1 MAKDKK
7 PKGKKTK
14 APRKAQPLPRSVQAL
29 LKYLGGT
36 DVKLGGARGG
46 QPAQLAPTS
55 INIAVSQQQQQ
66 QQQQS
71 QQQQQQFVQ
80 QRVAPKGQVIS
91 QSPLSAVIPQQQ
103 FILGLPQRRSEVEE
117 TERKLQAQEKQT
129 EIIQNE
135 LTRKFGL
142 LETSQQDFQRVAV
155 DAYQEVKRDI
165 RRRISGDPNIFD
177 ARNIAARF
185 SSRPIIEESQFAGVK
200 VGEEEGW
207 TDIEPGAGAAQATQY
222 IENVTNPEMT
232 KIERAKRGPK
242 PLSQEVKAAREQER
256 KAAKELAKA
265 TREQE
270 KKAAKEST
278 KAFKTQMKQTEKT
291 KQLLQNIPASSA
303 ALLEGT
309 QPTQLSG
316 FSIVTGPAISSKT
329 IVKGGAA
336 RQPISAAATSA
347 APDMATQIALLTGGG
362 AAAPAQSGGASIAQ
376 LMGMKTIKKISPG
389 NK

>member
-66 QQQQS
+66 QQQQFAS
-71 QQQQQQFVQ
+71 
-80 QRVAPKGQVIS
+80 QRVAPKGQIIG
-91 QSPLSAVIPQQQ
+91 QSPLSAVIPQQPVIVQ
-103 FILGLPQRRSEVEE
+103 QAPASTAE
-117 TERKLQAQEKQT
+117 TERKLQAQERQA
-129 EIIQNE
+129 EIKQNE
-135 LTRKFGL
+135 LNRKFGL
-142 LETSQQDFQRVAV
+142 LEASQQEFQRAAIG
-155 DAYQEVKRDI
+155 AYQEVKQDI
-165 RRRISGDPNIFD
+165 SRRITGDANIFD
-177 ARNIAARF
+177 ARNIASRF
-185 SSRPIIEESQFAGVK
+185 ASRPVIEEQQFAGVS

-207 TDIEPGAGAAQATQY
+207 TDIETGAGAFQAGQY
-222 IENVTNPEMT
+222 IQNVTNPEMT
-232 KIERAKRGPK
+232 PIERAKRGRK
-242 PLSQEVKAAREQER
+242 PLSQEIKAA
-256 KAAKELAKA
+256 
-265 TREQE
+265 REQE
-270 KKAAKEST
+270 KKAAKESA
-278 KAFKTQMKQTEKT
+278 KAFKTQMKKTEKA

-303 ALLEGT
+303 ALLEGA

-316 FSIVTGPAISSKT
+316 FSIVTGPSLASKT

-347 APDMATQIALLTGGG
+347 APDMATQIAMLTGGG
-362 AAAPAQSGGASIAQ
+362 AAAPPQSGGASIAQ